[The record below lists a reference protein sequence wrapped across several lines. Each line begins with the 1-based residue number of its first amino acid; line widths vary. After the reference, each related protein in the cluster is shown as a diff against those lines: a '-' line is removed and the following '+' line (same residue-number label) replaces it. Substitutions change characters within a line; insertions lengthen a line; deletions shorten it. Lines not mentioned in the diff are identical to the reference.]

1 MVNDYLKIFEYLYY
15 YIQCVSHY
23 FQPENI
29 IPMDLQILFDLKTGL
44 ATLLF
49 GFAAISSHAQ
59 DKKSTEVTPEMTEQ
73 WEPEPV
79 VVTPGNATA
88 APSDA
93 IVLFDGKD
101 LSKWKAKGSDAEANW
116 PVQDDYFTVSKGDIS
131 TKQEFQD
138 FQLHLEWSAPE
149 KIEGEGQG
157 RGNSGVFLQDRYEI
171 QILDSYNNRTYSNG
185 QAGSIYKQYPPE
197 VNAMRKPG
205 EWNTYDIIY
214 TAPRFKED
222 GSLFTEA
229 RVTVIHNGVLIQNNA
244 VIQGTT
250 EYIGLPKYKPHGKA
264 PISLQDHGNPVRF
277 RNIWIREL

>member
-1 MVNDYLKIFEYLYY
+1 
-15 YIQCVSHY
+15 
-23 FQPENI
+23 
-29 IPMDLQILFDLKTGL
+29 MDVQLLFTIKTAI

-49 GFAAISSHAQ
+49 GIAAYSSHAQ
-59 DKKSTEVTPEMTEQ
+59 ETKKPAEMTPEMTEQ

-79 VVTPGNATA
+79 VVTPGTDNTA

-101 LSKWKAKGSDAEANW
+101 LSKWKPKNGEGDAAW
-116 PVQDDYFTVSKGDIS
+116 PVKDGYFTVGKGDIS
-131 TKQEFQD
+131 TKQGFRD
-138 FQLHLEWSAPE
+138 FQLHLEWSAPA

-157 RGNSGVFLQDRYEI
+157 RGNSGVFLQDRYEV

-185 QAGSIYKQYPPE
+185 QAGSIYKQYPPL

-214 TAPRFKED
+214 TAPRFNED
-222 GSLFTEA
+222 GSLFSEA
-229 RVTVIHNGVLIQNNA
+229 RITVLHNGVVIQNNA
-244 VIQGTT
+244 VVRGTT
-250 EYIGLPKYKPHGKA
+250 EYIGLPKYSAHDKA